1 MHHVLLIRPLE
12 DALPMTIFLES
23 KGIKFSHYPLFKPHF
38 LPLPPLTSPQA
49 LIITSKNAI
58 RAVKEYEYLKK
69 IPLYVVGD
77 KTAELAKQAGFV
89 NIESA
94 SGTNQ
99 ELMNLIMKKAKRDK
113 GILWHLS
120 GEKVK
125 GNMIELLNTAGFQAK
140 REIVYSIEDAKDLPS
155 SLCLQLKN
163 QIISHVIFCSSR
175 TTTVFINLLKKTMI
189 EKSTCQMISLCL
201 SEDIGKIALSLN
213 WKKLWISPKPN
224 INELMGY
231 FDEEK

>member
-1 MHHVLLIRPLE
+1 MRPLE
-12 DALPMTIFLES
+12 DALPMATFLES

-38 LPLPPLTSPQA
+38 IPLPPLIRPQA

-58 RAVKEYEYLKK
+58 RALKEYEYLKK
-69 IPLYVVGD
+69 IPLYVIGD
-77 KTAELAKQAGFV
+77 KTAELAKQTGFV

-94 SGTNQ
+94 SGTSQ
-99 ELMNLIMKKAKRDK
+99 ELTNLIMKKADRDK

-120 GEKVK
+120 GERVK
-125 GNMIELLNTAGFQAK
+125 GNMIEPLNIAGFEVK
-140 REIVYSIEDAKDLPS
+140 REIVYSIEDATDLPS

-163 QIISHVIFCSSR
+163 QIISHVIFCSPR
-175 TTTVFINLLKKTMI
+175 TTTIFINLLKKKKI
-189 EKSTCQMISLCL
+189 EMSTCQMISLCL
-201 SEDIGKIALSLN
+201 SQDIGETALGLN
-213 WKKLWISPKPN
+213 WKKLWISPRPT